1 MARRR
6 GRTGGVGWL
15 RKGPLANRNY
25 TLFLVGAFVSS
36 LGSWMQSVALG
47 WTILQISNS
56 TFVLGLL
63 GFVQTAPVLVLGV
76 PGGTLAD
83 RADRRTVLLITQSI
97 AAALTVVLAV
107 VQISGH
113 ATVAALLALALG
125 TGVVNAL
132 NGPSWQAF
140 IKEMVGPD
148 QLRQAI
154 AINSARFNLTRIAGP
169 AVGGWLLVTAG
180 AGACFTAN
188 AISFVAVIAAIAM
201 IRTRA
206 VRVPVS
212 GVGGIAGTLAVA
224 REPRIRSVLI
234 PAIGLTVLALPY
246 GSFLPAMARD
256 VFQAG
261 AGGLS
266 LLLTAT
272 GVGAFIG
279 AFVSGLP
286 AVARAPGRAL
296 AALQI
301 VTGIALAA
309 FAFSPGIYPGMVAI
323 ALFGAALIAY
333 LSTANATIQLAAAP
347 GTEGRALGLWMIVNS
362 GLVPIGSLVIGGL
375 SDLFTVRFAL
385 GCAGAG
391 CGLAGVAAT
400 YANRRAL
407 RRRPIPA
414 SP

>member
-6 GRTGGVGWL
+6 ARAGGIGWV
-15 RKGPLANRNY
+15 RQGPLANRNY
-25 TLFLVGAFVSS
+25 ALFLVGAFVSS
-36 LGSWMQSVALG
+36 LGSWIQSVALG
-47 WTILQISNS
+47 WTIFQISNS
-56 TFVLGLL
+56 TFVLGVL

-76 PGGTLAD
+76 PAGTLAD
-83 RADRRTVLLITQSI
+83 RADRRTVLLITQTV
-97 AAALTVVLAV
+97 AAALTVALAI
-107 VQISGH
+107 VQVTGH
-113 ATVAALLALALG
+113 ATVATLLALALG

-180 AGACFTAN
+180 AGACFIAN
-188 AISFVAVIAAIAM
+188 AVSFIAVIAAIAM
-201 IRTRA
+201 IRTRSE
-206 VRVPVS
+206 RVPAS

-224 REPRIRSVLI
+224 REPRIRSVLV

-246 GSFLPAMARD
+246 GSFLPAMARN
-256 VFQAG
+256 VFDAG

-286 AVARAPGRAL
+286 VVARAPGRAL

-301 VTGIALAA
+301 VTGIALGA
-309 FAFSPGIYPGMVAI
+309 FALAPGLSLAMVAI

-362 GLVPIGSLVIGGL
+362 GLVPIGSLIIGGL
-375 SDLFTVRFAL
+375 SDLSTVRVAL
-385 GCAGAG
+385 GSAGAG
-391 CGLAGVAAT
+391 CAVAGLAAT

-407 RRRPIPA
+407 ARRARPAVP
-414 SP
+414 